1 MSQPL
6 LRFID
11 PERDGAVFFATLRQR
26 VDAYFKAQ
34 TIDKHSDQR
43 MVIKTILM
51 LALYIVPFTLALLL
65 HPVSWAAVVLGLLM
79 GLGLAGIGMCVMH
92 DAVHGAYSRSHKINK
107 LIGYSIHLLGAS
119 LINWK
124 IQHNVLHHTYTNV
137 VTHDED
143 IQDKLILR
151 FSPHTEVKWYH
162 KLQVVYA
169 LFFYSLMTLYW
180 TTVKDFVQYQR
191 YSKKGLVKEKHYL
204 LDLLKLTFGK
214 LLYFFVVLV
223 MPVYL
228 FHCSWTQTLLL
239 FFSMHFVAGIVLTV
253 VFQLAHT
260 VDETNYPLPDS
271 SGVIHNNW
279 AVHQLQTT
287 VDFARESK
295 ILTWYLG
302 GLNFQIEH
310 HLFPAICHV
319 HYPAIA
325 KIVEA
330 TAHEFGLPY
339 YQHPTLF
346 AAIQSHMQALV
357 KFGRLPQPSEA
368 IV

>member
-34 TIDKHSDQR
+34 SLDKHSDKR
-43 MVIKTILM
+43 MVIKTIFM
-51 LALYIVPFTLALLL
+51 LALYIVPFLVALFL
-65 HPVSWAAVVLGLLM
+65 HPVSWVTVMLGVLM
-79 GLGLAGIGMCVMH
+79 GLGLAGIGMCIMH

-151 FSPHTEVKWYH
+151 FSPHTEIKWYH
-162 KLQVVYA
+162 KIQVVYA
-169 LFFYSLMTLYW
+169 FLFYSLMTLYW
-180 TTVKDFVQYQR
+180 TTVKDFVQFQR
-191 YSKKGLVKEKHYL
+191 YYKKGLIKEKDYL
-204 LDLLKLTFGK
+204 PDFLKLVLGK
-214 LLYFFVVLV
+214 LAYFIVILIL
-223 MPVYL
+223 PVYL
-228 FHCSWTQTLLL
+228 FDCSWLQTLLL
-239 FFSMHFVAGIVLTV
+239 FLSMHFVAGIVLTI

-260 VDETNYPLPDS
+260 VDETSYPLPDDL
-271 SGVIHNNW
+271 GVIHNNW

-287 VDFARESK
+287 VDFARDSK

-310 HLFPAICHV
+310 HLFPSICHV

-325 KIVEA
+325 KIVES
-330 TAHEFGLPY
+330 TASEFGIPY
-339 YQHPTLF
+339 YHHPTLLS
-346 AAIQSHMQALV
+346 AVQSHLQALV
-357 KFGRLPQPSEA
+357 KFGKLPHPSEA